1 MYIQCKYIK
10 KMEALSYTKVRNQLS
25 DVMNH
30 VCQDHDPV
38 IITRQKHPS
47 VVVMSLEDYN
57 ALIETAYLLQSPKNA
72 ERLNQAVADFKSDNN
87 YKKIDI

>member
-1 MYIQCKYIK
+1 
-10 KMEALSYTKVRNQLS
+10 MEALSYTKVRNQLS

-57 ALIETAYLLQSPKNA
+57 ALIETVYLLQSPKNA

>member
-1 MYIQCKYIK
+1 
-10 KMEALSYTKVRNQLS
+10 MEALSYTKVRNQLS
-25 DVMNH
+25 NVMNN

-57 ALIETAYLLQSPKNA
+57 ALTETAYLLQSPKNA
-72 ERLNQAVADFKSDNN
+72 IRLNQAVADFKSNNN
-87 YKKIDI
+87 YKKVNV

>member
-1 MYIQCKYIK
+1 
-10 KMEALSYTKVRNQLS
+10 MEALSYTKVRNKLS

-47 VVVMSLEDYN
+47 VVVISLEDYN
-57 ALIETAYLLQSPKNA
+57 ALTETAYLLQSPKNA
-72 ERLNQAVADFKSDNN
+72 ERLHEAIADFNSNNN
-87 YKKIDI
+87 YKKVDI

>member
-1 MYIQCKYIK
+1 
-10 KMEALSYTKVRNQLS
+10 MEALSYTRVRNQLS

>member
-1 MYIQCKYIK
+1 
-10 KMEALSYTKVRNQLS
+10 MEALSYTKVRNQLS
-25 DVMNH
+25 DVMNN

-57 ALIETAYLLQSPKNA
+57 ALTETAYLLQSPKNA
-72 ERLNQAVADFKSDNN
+72 ERLNQAVADFKSGDN

>member
-1 MYIQCKYIK
+1 
-10 KMEALSYTKVRNQLS
+10 MEALSYTKVRNQLS

-72 ERLNQAVADFKSDNN
+72 ERLNQAAEDFKSDNN